1 MIAVEKSWGRYVTFP
16 KIKNYEL
23 ESKKI
28 EQGQD
33 EEEETEDTAVCELVL
48 LDLTSKKTR
57 RSLNKRA
64 LKRVSKIEQLSK
76 RRESQVWFCTAA
88 KGMM

>member
-28 EQGQD
+28 EHRQD
-33 EEEETEDTAVCELVL
+33 ENEEEDTAVCELML

-64 LKRVSKIEQLSK
+64 LKR
-76 RRESQVWFCTAA
+76 ESQKLNNFQNAGKVKCGSVQQQ
-88 KGMM
+88 KV